1 MEKLNKLIQG
11 LSVVSKHLHE
21 ADELFADGFKC
32 AKAIEFARWLQS
44 DDCKYVLLDGSWE
57 SVDGSWESVDGD
69 SITDEDLYIQFLKS
83 NP

>member
-21 ADELFADGFKC
+21 VDELFADGFKC

-57 SVDGSWESVDGD
+57 SVDGD
-69 SITDEDLYIQFLKS
+69 SITDEDLYIQFLKN